1 MNQDDSGGHP
11 FKRKN
16 WFVFAAGIAV
26 IGLGYFL
33 LSIPPA
39 DGFWSLTM
47 APVLLVVGYCVIIP
61 ASILLKDGSGADG
74 GADTTEPG

>member
-1 MNQDDSGGHP
+1 MSGNVSEVLP

-16 WFVFAAGIAV
+16 WFVFALGMAV

-33 LSIPPA
+33 LSVPPA

-61 ASILLKDGSGADG
+61 TAILLKDGRGGDG
-74 GADTTEPG
+74 PDETTEAG

>member
-1 MNQDDSGGHP
+1 MSGNVSEVLP

-16 WFVFAAGIAV
+16 WFVFALGMAV

-33 LSIPPA
+33 LSVPPA

-61 ASILLKDGSGADG
+61 AAILLKDGRGADG
-74 GADTTEPG
+74 ADETTEAG